1 MKFQYKCDIC
11 AKQVKRGDKFSIE
24 TDKHDCNITKS
35 GEYWA
40 DTVCRSCHTKV
51 IRYMHKLAE
60 RAGAA
65 A

>member
-1 MKFQYKCDIC
+1 MNFQFTCDIC
-11 AKQVKRGDKFSIE
+11 AKQVKRGEKFSIE
-24 TDKHDCNITKS
+24 TDKHECSITKS
-35 GEYWA
+35 GEFIA

-51 IRYMHKLAE
+51 IRYMHNLAE